1 MAQVNPISLHIGRK
15 GIPLS
20 QPYQTLTCTIY
31 IKAGTEHKQ
40 KKLRHFQTNNHCY
53 KKR

>member
-20 QPYQTLTCTIY
+20 QPVSDLNMYYLHQ
-31 IKAGTEHKQ
+31 GRNRTETKEVTP
-40 KKLRHFQTNNHCY
+40 FPD
-53 KKR
+53 